1 MADLNANAR
10 KKRAPFNACAD
21 PEERRQR
28 RISKLMQAVGRMLP
42 AEEVARLWAI
52 FMEAPIGEQRR
63 AMDRLEEIAKL
74 PQTEAA

>member
-1 MADLNANAR
+1 
-10 KKRAPFNACAD
+10 
-21 PEERRQR
+21 
-28 RISKLMQAVGRMLP
+28 MQAVGRMLP